1 MNILM
6 DPRMEID
13 DRSDTFRI
21 LADELGESNRQLAA
35 ASGQNTKLVHAL
47 SEARHQ
53 IAALKGRGG
62 WT

>member
-35 ASGQNTKLVHAL
+35 ASGHNTKLVDAL

-53 IAALKGRGG
+53 IAAGGPRSGR
-62 WT
+62 